1 MRAGPLSSAVE
12 GRTTHRAA
20 TDERAHAWISVA
32 GSVLLRQVP
41 ILAGVSDASLER
53 IARAC
58 KWQDFEAGEHV
69 VQYQDPSTEVFFLTA
84 GKLRVIVYSLEG
96 KAVQF
101 TDLKPGAMF
110 GEIAAIDRAVRSAGV
125 EAIKASTVASLTA
138 EQFEE
143 LLLREPRVAVA
154 TFKHVAAEVRRLSER
169 VVEFSTLVVQN
180 RIQAELLRLAA
191 DADSKAGSALLSP
204 APSLAD
210 IAERIS
216 THREAVSRELSRLA
230 SMGLIRREG
239 ANLRIVDTARLARLV
254 REVKGE

>member
-1 MRAGPLSSAVE
+1 MDQHRRLSA
-12 GRTTHRAA
+12 
-20 TDERAHAWISVA
+20 
-32 GSVLLRQVP
+32 LRHVP
-41 ILAGVSDASLER
+41 ILTGLSDTSLER
-53 IARAC
+53 VARAC
-58 KWQDFEAGEHV
+58 KWQQFEAGEQLVRYH
-69 VQYQDPSTEVFFLTA
+69 DPSTEVFFLTT

-125 EAIKASTVASLTA
+125 EAIETSTVASLTA
-138 EQFEE
+138 DQFEE
-143 LLLREPRVAVA
+143 LLVREPRVAV
-154 TFKHVAAEVRRLSER
+154 TTLKHVAAEVRRLSER

-180 RIQAELLRLAA
+180 RIQAELLRLVA
-191 DADSKAGSALLSP
+191 DTGKGGGDALLSP

-216 THREAVSRELSRLA
+216 THREAVSRELSRLG
-230 SMGLIRREG
+230 SIGLLRREG
-239 ANLRIVDTARLARLV
+239 ADLRIVDVARLEKLV

>member
-1 MRAGPLSSAVE
+1 MDQRRGLSA
-12 GRTTHRAA
+12 
-20 TDERAHAWISVA
+20 
-32 GSVLLRQVP
+32 LKQVP
-41 ILAGVSDASLER
+41 ILAGMSDASLER
-53 IARAC
+53 VARAC
-58 KWQDFEAGEHV
+58 KWQQFEAGEQL
-69 VQYQDPSTEVFFLTA
+69 VQYQDPSTEGLLLTA

-101 TDLKPGAMF
+101 TDLKPGAMS
-110 GEIAAIDRAVRSAGV
+110 GKIAAIDRAVRSAGV
-125 EAIKASTVASLTA
+125 EAIETSTVASLTA
-138 EQFEE
+138 DQFEE

-154 TFKHVAAEVRRLSER
+154 TLKHVAAEGRRLSER

-180 RIQAELLRLAA
+180 GIQAELVRLAG
-191 DADSKAGSALLSP
+191 DVGRDSGDALLSP

-230 SMGLIRREG
+230 SMGLLRREG
-239 ANLRIVDTARLARLV
+239 ANLRIVDVARLARLV